1 MRDKLSSLGV
11 LFVLLLVI
19 VAVATP
25 ALGLA
30 VISPDAAIPNP
41 AALMIVASGSIM
53 VLVHQFALRSRR

>member
-1 MRDKLSSLGV
+1 M

-53 VLVHQFALRSRR
+53 LLVHRFALRSRR